1 MTNKKIPEDLDN
13 KIRALAHVSEALR
26 SLKGLDK
33 PSDTIPDNRT
43 ILLRILEAEKSLEK
57 AKKLL

>member
-1 MTNKKIPEDLDN
+1 MMTKKLPEDLDK
-13 KIRALAHVSEALR
+13 KIKALGHVSEALR